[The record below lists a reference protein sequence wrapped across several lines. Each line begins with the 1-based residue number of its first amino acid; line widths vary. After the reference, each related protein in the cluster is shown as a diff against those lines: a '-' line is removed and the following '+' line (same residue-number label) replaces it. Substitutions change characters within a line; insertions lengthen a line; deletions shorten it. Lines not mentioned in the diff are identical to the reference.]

1 MNIYKFDTHI
11 HTCETSRCG
20 KIPGKQ
26 IAWLYKNAG
35 YDGIVVTDH
44 YHQEYFDSLG
54 DVEWRQK
61 ADKFLE
67 GYRICRY
74 EGQKLGLQVL
84 LGMEIRFQEN
94 GNDYLVFGFDETFI
108 RNNESL
114 YTLGLKN
121 FRKMVKRQGMVIIQA
136 HPCRVGM
143 SLANPSLLDGV
154 EVYNGNKRHDSHNS
168 LAREFAKKH
177 GLKMTSGS
185 DTHQIED
192 LARGGI
198 MLPEVPAHCAELA
211 EMIHTDKIRGLIAA
225 I

>member
-1 MNIYKFDTHI
+1 
-11 HTCETSRCG
+11 
-20 KIPGKQ
+20 
-26 IAWLYKNAG
+26 
-35 YDGIVVTDH
+35 
-44 YHQEYFDSLG
+44 
-54 DVEWRQK
+54 
-61 ADKFLE
+61 
-67 GYRICRY
+67 
-74 EGQKLGLQVL
+74 
-84 LGMEIRFQEN
+84 
-94 GNDYLVFGFDETFI
+94 
-108 RNNESL
+108 
-114 YTLGLKN
+114 
-121 FRKMVKRQGMVIIQA
+121 MVIIQA